1 MPGRLDFGGH
11 QVDVLEML
19 GQWYDSN
26 YRYIK
31 ARSTNGPKPV
41 RALREIG
48 LDADMPA
55 DEPTTEGIIAAMR
68 RHDFG
73 GHHVGVQLYP
83 RNPNLRLMDFIEAAG
98 AVPDPVL
105 PYVYVSEADDSQVLA
120 IINGMA
126 RGQFDAIA
134 FTSAPQVRR
143 LRDVAYATGREAEL
157 LQGFKRIVVAAV
169 GPIVASELESF
180 GVQVSI
186 MPSGGTFFM
195 KPLVR
200 KLAAAL
206 TKDGKAGA
214 A

>member
-1 MPGRLDFGGH
+1 
-11 QVDVLEML
+11 
-19 GQWYDSN
+19 
-26 YRYIK
+26 
-31 ARSTNGPKPV
+31 
-41 RALREIG
+41 
-48 LDADMPA
+48 MPA
-55 DEPTTEGIIAAMR
+55 DEPTTEGVIAAMR

-73 GHHVGVQLYP
+73 GH
-83 RNPNLRLMDFIEAAG
+83 
-98 AVPDPVL
+98 
-105 PYVYVSEADDSQVLA
+105 
-120 IINGMA
+120 
-126 RGQFDAIA
+126 
-134 FTSAPQVRR
+134 R
-143 LRDVAYATGREAEL
+143 LRDVAHATGRESDL

-200 KLAAAL
+200 ELAAAL